1 MKRAQLVNFLAV
13 KTDDSLAI
21 RANLTMRENIYSAA
35 RKLERFAPRFPIQ
48 AYKLLNAY
56 QFKVKILARNE
67 EHQILFSRE
76 FESDSYGGMN
86 IKIEGKEIHD
96 VEKLEIFE
104 IGKNPGLEILLG
116 NFIPIKITGSRKLI
130 ICDFD
135 KTLVDT
141 KYSTP
146 EEIYKSLTSPL
157 HHFPTVEESVK
168 IAKDYIEEGYH
179 PFILSASPHFYEDAM
194 RDWLYANDIYSA
206 GIFLKDYRKIFSI
219 FEGDLTPKDLKVQGI
234 YKLNHLLDITHMT
247 GVPDEIVLMGDNFE
261 SDPLIYLTYNE
272 LLQGRSEPTMLWNRL
287 KDYEAF
293 KLSTKQN
300 SLLLNKIFQLNDLIK
315 RSKKTPNV
323 KIYIRKKGKED
334 SLRIPEQF
342 SYGIEKI
349 DLYETSLT
357 HK

>member
-13 KTDDSLAI
+13 KTDDTLAI

-35 RKLERFAPRFPIQ
+35 RKLERFSPRFPIQ

-56 QFKVKILARNE
+56 QFKVKIIGRDE
-67 EHQILFSRE
+67 DHQIVFSRE
-76 FESDSYGGMN
+76 FESDSFGGVN
-86 IKIEGKEIHD
+86 IKMGNPEVIKA
-96 VEKLEIFE
+96 EKLEIYE
-104 IGKNPGLEILLG
+104 VGKNPGLEILLG
-116 NFIPIKITGSRKLI
+116 NYIPIKISGKRNLI

-146 EEIYKSLTSPL
+146 EEIYKSLTSPMHL
-157 HHFPTVEESVK
+157 FPTVEESVNK
-168 IAKDYIEEGYH
+168 AKEYIKDGFH
-179 PFILSASPHFYEDAM
+179 PFILSASPHFYEEAM

-234 YKLNHLLDITHMT
+234 YKLNHLLDIIHMT
-247 GVPDEIVLMGDNFE
+247 GVPDELVLMGDNFE
-261 SDPLIYLTYNE
+261 SDPLIYLTFNE
-272 LLQGRSEPTMLWNRL
+272 LLQGHSEPRMLWNRL

-315 RSKKTPNV
+315 HSSRKADV
-323 KIYIRKKGKED
+323 KIFIRKKGKED
-334 SLRIPEQF
+334 KLKIPDQF

-349 DLYETSLT
+349 NLYETSLT

>member
-13 KTDDSLAI
+13 KTDNSLAI

-35 RKLERFAPRFPIQ
+35 RKLERFSPRFPIQ

-56 QFKVKILARNE
+56 EFKIKIIARDE
-67 EHQILFSRE
+67 DHQILFSRD
-76 FESDSYGGMN
+76 FESDSYGGFN
-86 IKIEGKEIHD
+86 IKMGSSEVAK
-96 VEKLEIFE
+96 VEKLEVFE
-104 IGKNPGLEILLG
+104 TGKSPGLEILLG
-116 NFIPIKITGSRKLI
+116 NFIPIKIMGDKKLI

-146 EEIYKSLTSPL
+146 EEIYKSLTTPL
-157 HHFPTVEESVK
+157 HSFPTVEESVTM
-168 IAKDYIEEGYH
+168 AKDYIKKGFH

-206 GIFLKDYRKIFSI
+206 GIFLKDYRKVFSI

-234 YKLNHLLDITHMT
+234 YKLNHLLDIIHMT

-261 SDPLIYLTYNE
+261 SDPLIYLTFNE
-272 LLQGRSEPTMLWNRL
+272 LLQGHSEPRMLWNRL

-300 SLLLNKIFQLNDLIK
+300 SLFLNKIFQLNDLIK
-315 RSKKTPNV
+315 QSQKRADV

-334 SLRIPEQF
+334 KLKIPEQF
-342 SYGIEKI
+342 SYGIEKVN
-349 DLYETSLT
+349 LYETTLT